1 MAAQIPKGRQFPRD
15 VNSQGTCMVT
25 MATDPWGHLPAPVT
39 LINQWRIILTWEN
52 ILTNPAQ
59 YNALN
64 NTKTLI
70 AATACENHS
79 LTSAATAEHNYGLL

>member
-52 ILTNPAQ
+52 ILTNPAHTMRSKHKDAHSS
-59 YNALN
+59 NC
-64 NTKTLI
+64 
-70 AATACENHS
+70 CENHS
-79 LTSAATAEHNYGLL
+79 LTSAATAEHNYGTL